1 VTNTIYLFQANGLVH
16 IATKSYELN
25 AFAPDWK
32 PGALDSG
39 QLRVINLPQK
49 AHLYTNMKIIAI
61 AFGILCAGLVS
72 VSAAEVHAKISD
84 VHLCCKGC
92 VEGVQKAV
100 AKVEGVKADVDQDD
114 GTVTLVAP
122 DAATLQ
128 KAANALVAAGY
139 FGKSDGVKL
148 NPVSG
153 AKGEKVQSLKIEGVH
168 LCCGKCVKA
177 VDHAV
182 KSVAGA
188 KEHTAVKGAKSF
200 EVTGDF
206 NDQELITA
214 LQKEGLTGKIA
225 R

>member
-1 VTNTIYLFQANGLVH
+1 MKIAAIALGLV
-16 IATKSYELN
+16 
-25 AFAPDWK
+25 FACSFAVYAD
-32 PGALDSG
+32 
-39 QLRVINLPQK
+39 
-49 AHLYTNMKIIAI
+49 
-61 AFGILCAGLVS
+61 
-72 VSAAEVHAKISD
+72 EVHAKISD
-84 VHLCCKGC
+84 VHLCCQGC
-92 VEGVQKAV
+92 VKGVQKAV
-100 AKVEGVKADVDQDD
+100 ATVPGAKAEVDQDA
-114 GTVTLVAP
+114 GTVTLTAA
-122 DAATLQ
+122 DAATAQ
-128 KAANALVAAGY
+128 KAADALVAAGY
-139 FGKSDGVKL
+139 FGTCNDSGVKL
-148 NPVSG
+148 TAVSG
-153 AKGEKVQSLKIEGVH
+153 AKGEKVPSLKVEGVH